1 MQSLKIRYLM
11 DFSAYQSQ
19 YAYYG
24 SYWGEKLS
32 KAAFIFSCLFWRFI
46 SPKLFDIEGKFRENA
61 NQARISSR
69 CVYHNCAVCSVWGW
83 GNFFK
88 QHHYFKIMILFVLK
102 SIRISKFGIKCLIC
116 QLNFLLIKDL
126 PRQKAMFS
134 KIESF
139 LSLKTILS
147 IIINLCWVCLFILQF
162 GTGCSLWD

>member
-1 MQSLKIRYLM
+1 MRTNHSMHIMDHIGVKNFLK
-11 DFSAYQSQ
+11 QH
-19 YAYYG
+19 
-24 SYWGEKLS
+24 SYFH
-32 KAAFIFSCLFWRFI
+32 AC
-46 SPKLFDIEGKFRENA
+46 FDDSYPQNCSILKEKFRENA

-162 GTGCSLWD
+162 GTGCSFWD